1 MVNGD
6 DADDDAPL
14 SVLDHGPGASY
25 EPCVARAS
33 GVGKGPGAYGPD
45 VGDRV
50 AEENPYGVCGC
61 GAWRCRDAPVG
72 PDAPV
77 VGIDSVGID
86 VVGTDSVGWD
96 MDDAGM
102 GDVGITD
109 DGTTGDGS
117 VGMTFLYDS
126 YCGSP

>member
-1 MVNGD
+1 MWEAAWLKRIRMGCAV
-6 DADDDAPL
+6 
-14 SVLDHGPGASY
+14 VVPGAA
-25 EPCVARAS
+25 V
-33 GVGKGPGAYGPD
+33 
-45 VGDRV
+45 
-50 AEENPYGVCGC
+50 
-61 GAWRCRDAPVG
+61 DAPVG

-117 VGMTFLYDS
+117 VGMTSLYDS

>member
-1 MVNGD
+1 MG
-6 DADDDAPL
+6 
-14 SVLDHGPGASY
+14 
-25 EPCVARAS
+25 
-33 GVGKGPGAYGPD
+33 
-45 VGDRV
+45 
-50 AEENPYGVCGC
+50 EENPYGVCGC

-77 VGIDSVGID
+77 AGIDSVGID
-86 VVGTDSVGWD
+86 MVGTDSVGWD

-117 VGMTFLYDS
+117 VGVPSLYDS

>member
-1 MVNGD
+1 MWE
-6 DADDDAPL
+6 A
-14 SVLDHGPGASY
+14 
-25 EPCVARAS
+25 ARL
-33 GVGKGPGAYGPD
+33 K
-45 VGDRV
+45 RIRM
-50 AEENPYGVCGC
+50 GVCGC

-117 VGMTFLYDS
+117 VGMTSLYDS

>member
-1 MVNGD
+1 MGRALRMSPV
-6 DADDDAPL
+6 
-14 SVLDHGPGASY
+14 SHGLQES
-25 EPCVARAS
+25 
-33 GVGKGPGAYGPD
+33 GKGRAHTA
-45 VGDRV
+45 RMWE
-50 AEENPYGVCGC
+50 AAWLKRIRMGVCGC
-61 GAWRCRDAPVG
+61 GAWRCRAAPVG

-117 VGMTFLYDS
+117 VGMTSLYDS

>member
-1 MVNGD
+1 M
-6 DADDDAPL
+6 
-14 SVLDHGPGASY
+14 
-25 EPCVARAS
+25 
-33 GVGKGPGAYGPD
+33 
-45 VGDRV
+45 

-61 GAWRCRDAPVG
+61 GAWRCRRDAPVG

-77 VGIDSVGID
+77 AGIDSVGTD
-86 VVGTDSVGWD
+86 MVGTDSVGWD

-117 VGMTFLYDS
+117 VGMPSLYDS

>member
-1 MVNGD
+1 M
-6 DADDDAPL
+6 
-14 SVLDHGPGASY
+14 
-25 EPCVARAS
+25 
-33 GVGKGPGAYGPD
+33 
-45 VGDRV
+45 

-77 VGIDSVGID
+77 AGVDSGGLWFGAGIDSVGID
-86 VVGTDSVGWD
+86 MVGTDSVGWD

-117 VGMTFLYDS
+117 VGVPSLYDS

>member
-1 MVNGD
+1 M
-6 DADDDAPL
+6 
-14 SVLDHGPGASY
+14 
-25 EPCVARAS
+25 
-33 GVGKGPGAYGPD
+33 
-45 VGDRV
+45 
-50 AEENPYGVCGC
+50 AEENPYGGVRLWCLVL
-61 GAWRCRDAPVG
+61 RDAPVG

-117 VGMTFLYDS
+117 VGMTSLYDS

>member
-1 MVNGD
+1 M
-6 DADDDAPL
+6 
-14 SVLDHGPGASY
+14 
-25 EPCVARAS
+25 
-33 GVGKGPGAYGPD
+33 
-45 VGDRV
+45 

-77 VGIDSVGID
+77 AGIDS
-86 VVGTDSVGWD
+86 VGTDSVGWD

-117 VGMTFLYDS
+117 VGMPSLYDS

>member
-1 MVNGD
+1 M
-6 DADDDAPL
+6 
-14 SVLDHGPGASY
+14 
-25 EPCVARAS
+25 
-33 GVGKGPGAYGPD
+33 
-45 VGDRV
+45 

-61 GAWRCRDAPVG
+61 GAWRCHDAPVG

-117 VGMTFLYDS
+117 VGMTSLYDS

>member
-14 SVLDHGPGASY
+14 SVLDHGAGASY

-45 VGDRV
+45 VGGRV

-77 VGIDSVGID
+77 VGIDSVDI
-86 VVGTDSVGWD
+86 DSVGWD
-96 MDDAGM
+96 TPFA
-102 GDVGITD
+102 
-109 DGTTGDGS
+109 
-117 VGMTFLYDS
+117 
-126 YCGSP
+126 